1 MRRFI
6 HAAAVRAD
14 TRLLP
19 ARGVTVIDMRTRPD
33 IRNIAIV
40 AHVDH
45 GKTTLV
51 DAMLRQAGVFRDPS
65 SAGELI
71 MDVNPI
77 ERERGITILAKNT
90 GIVWAGIKI
99 NIVDTPGHADFGG
112 EVERVLQMVNG
123 VLLLV
128 DAAEGPLPQT
138 RFVLKKALEQDL
150 PVVLVINKTD
160 RKDARPKEVLDEVL
174 ALFID
179 IGCQDHQLDFP
190 VIYAVGRD
198 GTATTD
204 AERPGVDL
212 RPLMDSIIEHVPEPP
227 GDEDG
232 PFQMLVSNIDH
243 NDYVGRIAVGRLFR
257 GKIHPG
263 DPIIRMSGTDR
274 TPHRVTKIFEFY
286 GLQRRELEEASAGD
300 IIALSGVEA
309 VNISDTLADAT
320 DPEAVDAVLVDEPTV
335 SVDFLVNTSP
345 FAGREGKYLTSRHLK
360 ERLERELES
369 NVALRVTPTPSPD
382 TFAVSGRGE
391 LHLTVLIET
400 MRREG
405 YELAVSKPQVVVVER
420 DGKKMEPVEYVV
432 VDVAEEHAGA
442 AIEALGKRRASMLN
456 MIHYGSQQRLE
467 YSMPTRALFGLRN
480 ELMTLTRGTAVIN
493 HTYLE
498 HQPLAGEIPHRG
510 VGALVSAETGLA
522 TAYALD
528 NLLPRGT
535 FFIAPQTDVY
545 EGMVVGRAKTDDDVV
560 VNVCKAKKLTNMRA
574 SGSDDAPNLPPPDI
588 MSLERSLEFLE
599 DDELMEVTP
608 KSIRLRKRYL
618 TEDAR
623 RKNRSASRARAA
635 TLG

>member
-1 MRRFI
+1 
-6 HAAAVRAD
+6 
-14 TRLLP
+14 
-19 ARGVTVIDMRTRPD
+19 MRTRSD

-65 SAGELI
+65 QAGELV

-90 GIVWAGIKI
+90 GIDWAGYKI

-128 DAAEGPLPQT
+128 DSAEGPLPQT
-138 RFVLKKALEQDL
+138 RFVLRKALEQDL
-150 PVVLVINKTD
+150 PVVCVINKID

-190 VIYAVGRD
+190 VLYAVGRE

-204 AERPGVDL
+204 LSVRGTDL
-212 RPLMDSIIEHVPEPP
+212 KPLMDAIVEHVPEPP
-227 GDEDG
+227 GDDAD
-232 PFQMLVSNIDH
+232 PFQMLVWNIDH
-243 NDYVGRIAVGRLFR
+243 NEYVGRIAVGRIFR
-257 GKIHPG
+257 GKVHPG
-263 DPIIRMSGTDR
+263 DAIVRLGRDLR
-274 TPHRVTKIFEFY
+274 TAHRVTKIFEFY
-286 GLQRRELEEASAGD
+286 GLQRREMAEAKAGD
-300 IIALSGVEA
+300 IIALSGVEG
-309 VNISDTLADAT
+309 VNIAETLTDAAS
-320 DPEAVDAVLVDEPTV
+320 PEAVDAVLVDEPTV
-335 SVDFLVNTSP
+335 VVDFVVNASP
-345 FAGREGKYLTSRHLK
+345 FAGREGKYLTSRHIK

-369 NVALRVTPTPSPD
+369 NVALRVTPTTSPD
-382 TFAVSGRGE
+382 TFSVSGRGE

-420 DGKKMEPVEYVV
+420 DGVKMEPVEYVV
-432 VDVAEEHAGA
+432 IDVADEHSGA
-442 AIEALGKRRASMLN
+442 AIEALGRRRATMLN
-456 MIHYGSQQRLE
+456 MLQYGSRRRLE
-467 YSMPTRALFGLRN
+467 YTMPTRAIFGLRN
-480 ELMTLTRGTAVIN
+480 ELMTLTRGTAIIN
-493 HTYLE
+493 HTYYD
-498 HQPLAGEIPHRG
+498 HQPLAGDIPHRN
-510 VGALVSAETGLA
+510 VGALVSAETGAA

-535 FFIAPQTDVY
+535 FFIFPQTDVY
-545 EGMVVGRAKTDDDVV
+545 EGMIVGRARTEDDVL

-574 SGSDDAPNLPPPDI
+574 AGSDDAPNLPPPELL
-588 MSLERSLEFLE
+588 SLERALEFIE

-608 KSIRLRKRYL
+608 KSIRLRKRVL
-618 TEDAR
+618 TDDAR
-623 RKNRSASRARAA
+623 RKSKVAARQRAA
-635 TLG
+635 L

>member
-1 MRRFI
+1 
-6 HAAAVRAD
+6 
-14 TRLLP
+14 
-19 ARGVTVIDMRTRPD
+19 MRTRPD

-51 DAMLRQAGVFRDPS
+51 DSMLRQAGVFRDPS
-65 SAGELI
+65 QAGDLI

-90 GIVWAGIKI
+90 GIVWADYKI

-138 RFVLKKALEQDL
+138 RFVLRKALEQDL
-150 PVVLVINKTD
+150 PVILVINKID

-174 ALFID
+174 SLFID
-179 IGCQDHQLDFP
+179 IGCQDHQLDFS
-190 VIYAVGRD
+190 VLYAVGRA

-204 AERPGVDL
+204 LNVPGTDL
-212 RPLMDSIIEHVPEPP
+212 KPLMDAIISHVPEPP
-227 GDEDG
+227 GDDEG

-243 NDYVGRIAVGRLFR
+243 NDYVGRIAVGRVFR
-257 GKIHPG
+257 GKVHPG
-263 DPIIRMSGTDR
+263 DAILRMRGDQR
-274 TPHRVTKIFEFY
+274 TNHKVTKIFEFY
-286 GLQRRELEEASAGD
+286 GLQRKELEEARAGD
-300 IIALSGVEA
+300 IIALSGVEG
-309 VNISDTLADAT
+309 VNIAETLADAT
-320 DPEAVDAVLVDEPTV
+320 NPEAVDAVLVDEPTV
-335 SVDFLVNTSP
+335 SVDFVVNTST
-345 FAGREGKYLTSRHLK
+345 FAGREGKFLTSRHLK

-369 NVALRVTPTPSPD
+369 NVALRVTPTDSPD
-382 TFAVSGRGE
+382 TFSVSGRGE

-405 YELAVSKPQVVVVER
+405 YELAVSKPQVVVIER

-432 VDVAEEHAGA
+432 VDVAEEYAGA
-442 AIEALGKRRASMLN
+442 VIEALGKRRASMLN
-456 MIHYGSQQRLE
+456 MLHYGSQQRLE
-467 YSMPTRALFGLRN
+467 YTMPTRALFGLRN

-493 HTYLE
+493 HTYYD
-498 HQPLAGEIPHRG
+498 HQPLAGEIPHRN
-510 VGALVSAETGLA
+510 VGALVSAETGVA

-528 NLLPRGT
+528 NLLARGT
-535 FFIAPQTDVY
+535 FFIFPQTDVY
-545 EGMVVGRAKTDDDVV
+545 EGMIVGRAKTDDDIV

-574 SGSDDAPNLPPPDI
+574 SGSDDAPNLPPPDL
-588 MSLERSLEFLE
+588 MSLERALEFIE

-618 TEDAR
+618 REDAR
-623 RKNRSASRARAA
+623 RKSRTAARQRAGAGA
-635 TLG
+635 T

>member
-1 MRRFI
+1 
-6 HAAAVRAD
+6 
-14 TRLLP
+14 
-19 ARGVTVIDMRTRPD
+19 MRTRPD

-65 SAGELI
+65 QAGDLI

-90 GIVWAGIKI
+90 GIVWAGYKI

-138 RFVLKKALEQDL
+138 RFVLRKALEQDL
-150 PVVLVINKTD
+150 PVVCVINKID

-190 VIYAVGRD
+190 VLFAVGRA
-198 GTATTD
+198 GTATADLDVPGTD
-204 AERPGVDL
+204 L
-212 RPLMDSIIEHVPEPP
+212 KPLMDAILEHVPEPP
-227 GDEDG
+227 GDDEG

-243 NDYVGRIAVGRLFR
+243 NDYVGRIAVGRVFR
-257 GKIHPG
+257 GKVHPG
-263 DPIIRMSGTDR
+263 DAIIRMRGDQR
-274 TPHRVTKIFEFY
+274 TNHRVTKIFEFY

-300 IIALSGVEA
+300 IIALSGVEGI
-309 VNISDTLADAT
+309 NIAETLADAAN
-320 DPEAVDAVLVDEPTV
+320 PEAVDAVLVDEPTV
-335 SVDFLVNTSP
+335 SVDFVVNTSP

-369 NVALRVTPTPSPD
+369 NVALRVVPTASPD
-382 TFAVSGRGE
+382 TFSVSGRGE

-405 YELAVSKPQVVVVER
+405 YELAVSKPQVVVIER
-420 DGKKMEPVEYVV
+420 GGKKMEPVEYVV
-432 VDVAEEHAGA
+432 VDVAEEYAGA
-442 AIEALGKRRASMLN
+442 VIEALGKRRALMLN
-456 MIHYGSQQRLE
+456 MLHYGSQQRLE
-467 YSMPTRALFGLRN
+467 YTMPTRALFGLRN
-480 ELMTLTRGTAVIN
+480 ELMTLTRGTAIIN
-493 HTYLE
+493 HTYFD
-498 HQPLAGEIPHRG
+498 HQPLAGDIPHRN
-510 VGALVSAETGLA
+510 VGALVSAETGIA

-528 NLLPRGT
+528 NLLARGE
-535 FFIAPQTDVY
+535 FFIFPQTEVY
-545 EGMVVGRAKTDDDVV
+545 EGMIVGRGKTEDDIV

-574 SGSDDAPNLPPPDI
+574 SGSDDAPNLPPPDL
-588 MSLERSLEFLE
+588 MSLERALEFIE

-623 RKNRSASRARAA
+623 RKNRTAARQRAA
-635 TLG
+635 ATT

>member
-1 MRRFI
+1 MRPGSR
-6 HAAAVRAD
+6 R

-19 ARGVTVIDMRTRPD
+19 AHVVAVDDMRTRSD

-51 DAMLRQAGVFRDPS
+51 DAMLRQAGIFRDPS
-65 SAGELI
+65 QAGELV

-90 GIVWAGIKI
+90 GIDWAGYKI

-112 EVERVLQMVNG
+112 EVERVLQMVTG

-138 RFVLKKALEQDL
+138 RFVLRKALEQDL
-150 PVVLVINKTD
+150 PVVCVINKID

-190 VIYAVGRD
+190 VLYAVGRE
-198 GTATTD
+198 GTATMDLSVPGTD
-204 AERPGVDL
+204 L
-212 RPLMDSIIEHVPEPP
+212 KPLMDAILEHVPEPP
-227 GDEDG
+227 GDDEA

-243 NDYVGRIAVGRLFR
+243 NDYVGRIAVGRVYR
-257 GKIHPG
+257 GKVHPG
-263 DPIIRMSGTDR
+263 DAIVRLGRDLQTD
-274 TPHRVTKIFEFY
+274 HRVTKIFEFY
-286 GLQRRELEEASAGD
+286 GLQRREMSEAKAGD
-300 IIALSGVEA
+300 IIALSGVEG
-309 VNISDTLADAT
+309 VNIAETLTDAAS
-320 DPEAVDAVLVDEPTV
+320 PEAVDAVLVDEPTV
-335 SVDFLVNTSP
+335 VVDFVVNASP
-345 FAGREGKYLTSRHLK
+345 FAGREGKYLTSRHIK

-369 NVALRVTPTPSPD
+369 NVALRVTPTASPD
-382 TFAVSGRGE
+382 TFSVSGRGE

-420 DGKKMEPVEYVV
+420 DGFKMEPVEYVV
-432 VDVAEEHAGA
+432 IDVADEYSGA
-442 AIEALGKRRASMLN
+442 AIEALGRRRATMLN
-456 MIHYGSQQRLE
+456 MLQYGSRRRLE
-467 YSMPTRALFGLRN
+467 YTMPTRAIFGLRN
-480 ELMTLTRGTAVIN
+480 ELMTLTRGTAIIN
-493 HTYLE
+493 HTYYD
-498 HQPLAGEIPHRG
+498 HQPLAGDIPHRN
-510 VGALVSAETGLA
+510 VGALVSAETGVA

-535 FFIAPQTDVY
+535 FFIFPQTEVY
-545 EGMVVGRAKTDDDVV
+545 EGMVVGRARTDDDVL

-574 SGSDDAPNLPPPDI
+574 SGSDDAPNLPPPEL
-588 MSLERSLEFLE
+588 MSLERALEFIE

-608 KSIRLRKRYL
+608 KSIRLRKRLL
-618 TEDAR
+618 TDDAR
-623 RKNRSASRARAA
+623 RKSKIASRQRA
-635 TLG
+635 GV